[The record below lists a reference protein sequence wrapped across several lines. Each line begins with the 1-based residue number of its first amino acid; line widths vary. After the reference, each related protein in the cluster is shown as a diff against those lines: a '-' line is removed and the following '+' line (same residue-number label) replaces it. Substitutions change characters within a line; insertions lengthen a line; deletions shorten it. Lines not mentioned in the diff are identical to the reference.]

1 MKEQVIASRA
11 PRRGNAQAKGLSQR
25 PMRRDGRAVE
35 SARFSVR
42 SLYAYVPRVLKVALV
57 IFGIIGVAIGY
68 RAASSAALF
77 QARSV
82 DVIGTSRTSAEEIES
97 LVRRSVS
104 RTGVW
109 RADLSALSVELG
121 RLPGVRRAVVTR
133 VLPDGLRVRITER
146 VPTAVVRTSAGHFVW
161 VDDEG
166 VALGEMKT
174 SDQMPPFF
182 VRGWNEDGTNEA
194 RLENAERVKKYQE
207 ALREWQTAG
216 VVERVSEISLFDV
229 HDVRAQLSG
238 KDSDIEVRLGSRE
251 LGRRLKEALDV
262 LDEYKQTPRGSS
274 ITYAD
279 YQGDHVLLGF
289 SSGGKISAGSESSDN
304 AGEQT
309 NDVAENAGA
318 AATAAARNTETSEKP
333 ADKKPQTRAQ
343 GTAAKPAASPRSAKR
358 PTANRNG

>member
-11 PRRGNAQAKGLSQR
+11 PRRGNPTGKGLPQR
-25 PMRRDGRAVE
+25 PLRRDGRSE
-35 SARFSVR
+35 QARFSVR
-42 SLYAYVPRVLKVALV
+42 SLYAYVPRALKVALV
-57 IFGIIGVAIGY
+57 ILGIIGLAIGY

-77 QARSV
+77 QARAV

-133 VLPDGLRVRITER
+133 VLPDRLRVRITER
-146 VPTAVVRTSAGHFVW
+146 VPLAVVRTSAGHFVW
-161 VDDEG
+161 VDEEG

-174 SDQMPPFF
+174 SDETPPFF
-182 VRGWNEDGTNEA
+182 VRGWNEDGTTEA
-194 RLENAERVKKYQE
+194 RLENSERVKKYSE
-207 ALREWQTAG
+207 ALREWQAAG

-229 HDVRAQLSG
+229 HDVRAQLAG

-289 SSGGKISAGSESSDN
+289 TSGGKVAAGSEGAEN
-304 AGEQT
+304 PTEPT
-309 NDVAENAGA
+309 NDVAANAGE
-318 AATAAARNTETSEKP
+318 AATAAATTAKP
-333 ADKKPQTRAQ
+333 ADKKPRPRAQ
-343 GTAAKPAASPRSAKR
+343 SPAAKPTATPRSAKR

>member
-11 PRRGNAQAKGLSQR
+11 PRRGNAQAKGLPQR

-35 SARFSVR
+35 SARFSAR

-57 IFGIIGVAIGY
+57 ILAIIGLAIGY

-77 QARSV
+77 QVRAV

-109 RADLSALSVELG
+109 RADVSALSVELG

-133 VLPDGLRVRITER
+133 VLPDRLRVRITER
-146 VPTAVVRTSAGHFVW
+146 VPTAVVRTSSGHFVW

-182 VRGWNEDGTNEA
+182 IRGWNEDGTDDA
-194 RLENAERVKKYQE
+194 RQENSERVKKYQE
-207 ALREWQTAG
+207 AMREWQTAG
-216 VVERVSEISLFDV
+216 VIERVSEISLFDV
-229 HDVRAQLSG
+229 HDVRAQLAG
-238 KDSDIEVRLGSRE
+238 KDSDIEVRLGSQE
-251 LGRRLKEALDV
+251 LGRRLKTALYY
-262 LDEYKQTPRGSS
+262 LDEYRQTPRGSS
-274 ITYAD
+274 ITYVD
-279 YQGDHVLLGF
+279 YQSDRVVLGF
-289 SSGGKISAGSESSDN
+289 SSGGKVSAGSDGADN
-304 AGEQT
+304 AGET
-309 NDVAENAGA
+309 NDVAANAGE
-318 AATAAARNTETSEKP
+318 AATAAARNAETTEKP
-333 ADKKPQTRAQ
+333 ADKKPRTRAQ
-343 GTAAKPAASPRSAKR
+343 GTAPKPTATPRSAKR

>member
-1 MKEQVIASRA
+1 
-11 PRRGNAQAKGLSQR
+11 
-25 PMRRDGRAVE
+25 MRRDGRAE
-35 SARFSVR
+35 QARFSIR
-42 SLYAYVPRVLKVALV
+42 SLYAYVPRALKVAL
-57 IFGIIGVAIGY
+57 IILGIIGLAIGY

-77 QARSV
+77 QARAV
-82 DVIGTSRTSAEEIES
+82 DVVGTSRTSAEEIES
-97 LVRRSVS
+97 LVRRGVS

-133 VLPDGLRVRITER
+133 VLPDRLRVRITER
-146 VPTAVVRTSAGHFVW
+146 VPVAVVRTSAGHFVW

-182 VRGWNEDGTNEA
+182 IRGWNEDGTDEA
-194 RLENAERVKKYQE
+194 RLENTERVKKYQE

-216 VVERVSEISLFDV
+216 VVDRVSEISLFDI
-229 HDVRAQLSG
+229 HDVRAQLTG

-289 SSGGKISAGSESSDN
+289 SSGGKVSAGSESEN
-304 AGEQT
+304 ADKQS
-309 NDVAENAGA
+309 NDVAANAGA
-318 AATAAARNTETSEKP
+318 AAAAAATNAETTVKP
-333 ADKKPQTRAQ
+333 ADKKSRPRAQ
-343 GTAAKPAASPRSAKR
+343 GPGAKPAATPRSAKR

>member
-11 PRRGNAQAKGLSQR
+11 PRRGNAQAKGLAQR

-35 SARFSVR
+35 SDRFSVR
-42 SLYAYVPRVLKVALV
+42 SLYAYVPRALKVAVV
-57 IFGIIGVAIGY
+57 ILAIIGLAIGY

-77 QARSV
+77 QARAV
-82 DVIGTSRTSAEEIES
+82 DVIGTSRTSAEEIEG

-121 RLPGVRRAVVTR
+121 RLPGVRRAVITR

-146 VPTAVVRTSAGHFVW
+146 VPIAVVRTSAGHFVS

-166 VALGEMKT
+166 VALGEMQT

-182 VRGWNEDGTNEA
+182 IRGWNEDGTNEA
-194 RLENAERVKKYQE
+194 RQENSERVEKYQE

-229 HDVRAQLSG
+229 HDVRAQLAG
-238 KDSDIEVRLGSRE
+238 KDSQIEVRLGGQD
-251 LGRRLKEALDV
+251 LGTRLKEVLEK
-262 LDEYKQTPRGSS
+262 LDEYRQTPRGSS
-274 ITYAD
+274 IIYAA
-279 YQGDHVLLGF
+279 YQGDRVVLGF
-289 SSGGKISAGSESSDN
+289 SSGDRVAAGDSADKATAQS
-304 AGEQT
+304 
-309 NDVAENAGA
+309 NDVAANAGA
-318 AATAAARNTETSEKP
+318 AATAATRNAEPGEKP
-333 ADKKPQTRAQ
+333 ADKKPRVGAQ
-343 GTAAKPAASPRSAKR
+343 STAPKPTASPRSAKR

>member
-1 MKEQVIASRA
+1 M
-11 PRRGNAQAKGLSQR
+11 
-25 PMRRDGRAVE
+25 
-35 SARFSVR
+35 
-42 SLYAYVPRVLKVALV
+42 
-57 IFGIIGVAIGY
+57 
-68 RAASSAALF
+68 
-77 QARSV
+77 
-82 DVIGTSRTSAEEIES
+82 
-97 LVRRSVS
+97 
-104 RTGVW
+104 
-109 RADLSALSVELG
+109 
-121 RLPGVRRAVVTR
+121 RRAVVTR

-174 SDQMPPFF
+174 TDQMPPFF
-182 VRGWNEDGTNEA
+182 IRGWNEDGTNEA
-194 RLENAERVKKYQE
+194 RQENAERVKKYQE

-229 HDVRAQLSG
+229 HDVRAQLAG

-289 SSGGKISAGSESSDN
+289 SSGGKVTAGSESAN
-304 AGEQT
+304 EAAGEPM
-309 NDVAENAGA
+309 NEVAENAGE
-318 AATAAARNTETSEKP
+318 AATAAARNAETSEKP
-333 ADKKPQTRAQ
+333 GDKKPRTRAQ
-343 GTAAKPAASPRSAKR
+343 DSPAKPTATPRSAKR

>member
-1 MKEQVIASRA
+1 
-11 PRRGNAQAKGLSQR
+11 
-25 PMRRDGRAVE
+25 MRRDGRAVE

-42 SLYAYVPRVLKVALV
+42 SLYAYVPRALKVILV
-57 IFGIIGVAIGY
+57 ILGIIGLAIGY

-77 QARSV
+77 QARAV
-82 DVIGTSRTSAEEIES
+82 DVIGTSRTSAEEIEG

-121 RLPGVRRAVVTR
+121 RLPGVRRAVVSR

-146 VPTAVVRTSAGHFVW
+146 VPTAVVRTSSGHFVW

-166 VALGEMKT
+166 VALGEMTT

-182 VRGWNEDGTNEA
+182 IRGWNEDGTNEA
-194 RLENAERVKKYQE
+194 RLENSERVKKYQE
-207 ALREWQTAG
+207 ALREWQTVG

-229 HDVRAQLSG
+229 RDVRAQLAG
-238 KDSDIEVRLGSRE
+238 KDSEIEVRLGSHE

-279 YQGDHVLLGF
+279 YQGNHVLLGY
-289 SSGGKISAGSESSDN
+289 SSGGKMITGSEGADA

-318 AATAAARNTETSEKP
+318 AATAAARNAETSDKP
-333 ADKKPQTRAQ
+333 AGKKPRTRAPSS
-343 GTAAKPAASPRSAKR
+343 AAKPTATPGSAKR

>member
-11 PRRGNAQAKGLSQR
+11 PRRGNAQAKGLPQR

-35 SARFSVR
+35 SDRFSVR
-42 SLYAYVPRVLKVALV
+42 SLYAYVPRALKVAVV
-57 IFGIIGVAIGY
+57 ILAIIGLAIGY

-77 QARSV
+77 QARTV
-82 DVIGTSRTSAEEIES
+82 DVVGTSRTSAEEIES

-109 RADLSALSVELG
+109 RADLPALSVELG
-121 RLPGVRRAVVTR
+121 RLPGVRRAVITR

-146 VPTAVVRTSAGHFVW
+146 VPIAVVRTSAGHFVS

-166 VALGEMKT
+166 VALGEMQT

-182 VRGWNEDGTNEA
+182 IRGWNEDGTNEA
-194 RLENAERVKKYQE
+194 RQENSERVKKYLE
-207 ALREWQTAG
+207 AFREWQTAG
-216 VVERVSEISLFDV
+216 VVERVSEIGLFDV
-229 HDVRAQLSG
+229 HDVRAQLAG
-238 KDSDIEVRLGSRE
+238 KDSAIEVRLGSRE

-262 LDEYKQTPRGSS
+262 LDEYRQTPRGSS

-289 SSGGKISAGSESSDN
+289 SSGVKVSAGSDDN
-304 AGEQT
+304 AGAT
-309 NDVAENAGA
+309 NDVAANAGA
-318 AATAAARNTETSEKP
+318 AATAAARNAEPTEKP
-333 ADKKPQTRAQ
+333 ADKKPRVRAQ
-343 GTAAKPAASPRSAKR
+343 STAPKPAASPRSAKR

>member
-11 PRRGNAQAKGLSQR
+11 PRRRNPPGKGLPQR
-25 PMRRDGRAVE
+25 PIRRDGRAE

-42 SLYAYVPRVLKVALV
+42 SLYGYVPRALKVALV
-57 IFGIIGVAIGY
+57 ILGIIGLAIGY

-77 QARSV
+77 QTRTV
-82 DVIGTSRTSAEEIES
+82 DVIGTSRTSAEEIEG

-121 RLPGVRRAVVTR
+121 RLPGVRRAVITR

-146 VPTAVVRTSAGHFVW
+146 VPTAVVRTSTGHFVW

-174 SDQMPPFF
+174 SDQVPPFF
-182 VRGWNEDGTNEA
+182 IRGWNEDGTNEA
-194 RLENAERVKKYQE
+194 REENSERVKKYQE
-207 ALREWQTAG
+207 ALREWQTVG
-216 VVERVSEISLFDV
+216 LVERVSEISLFDV
-229 HDVRAQLSG
+229 HDVRAQLAG
-238 KDSDIEVRLGSRE
+238 RDSHIEVRLGSRE

-262 LDEYKQTPRGSS
+262 LDDYKQTPRGSS

-279 YQGDHVLLGF
+279 YQGDHVLLGY
-289 SSGGKISAGSESSDN
+289 SSGGKVTAGSGSADS

-309 NDVAENAGA
+309 NDIAVNGGS
-318 AATAAARNTETSEKP
+318 AATAAAKNAETADKP
-333 ADKKPQTRAQ
+333 ADKKRRTRAQ
-343 GTAAKPAASPRSAKR
+343 STTAKPTATPRPARR
-358 PTANRNG
+358 PTTNRNG

>member
-11 PRRGNAQAKGLSQR
+11 PRRGNPTGKGLPQR
-25 PMRRDGRAVE
+25 PVRRDGRSE
-35 SARFSVR
+35 QARFSVR
-42 SLYAYVPRVLKVALV
+42 SLYAYVPRALKVAL
-57 IFGIIGVAIGY
+57 ILLGIIGLAIGY

-77 QARSV
+77 QARAV

-109 RADLSALSVELG
+109 RADLSALSLELG

-133 VLPDGLRVRITER
+133 VLPDRLRVRITER
-146 VPTAVVRTSAGHFVW
+146 VPLAVVRTSSGNFLW

-182 VRGWNEDGTNEA
+182 IRGWNEDGTSEA
-194 RLENAERVKKYQE
+194 RLENSERVKKYSE
-207 ALREWQTAG
+207 ALREWQAVG
-216 VVERVSEISLFDV
+216 VVERVSEISLFDI
-229 HDVRAQLSG
+229 HDVRAQLTG

-289 SSGGKISAGSESSDN
+289 SSGGKVAAGSDSAEN
-304 AGEQT
+304 AADQT
-309 NDVAENAGA
+309 NDIAANAGN
-318 AATAAARNTETSEKP
+318 AATAAATNAETTAKP
-333 ADKKPQTRAQ
+333 ADKKPRPRAQ
-343 GTAAKPAASPRSAKR
+343 STAAKPTATPRSAKR

>member
-1 MKEQVIASRA
+1 
-11 PRRGNAQAKGLSQR
+11 
-25 PMRRDGRAVE
+25 MRRDGRAVE
-35 SARFSVR
+35 SDRFSVR
-42 SLYAYVPRVLKVALV
+42 SLYAYVPRALKIAV
-57 IFGIIGVAIGY
+57 IILAVIGLAIGY

-77 QARSV
+77 QARAV
-82 DVIGTSRTSAEEIES
+82 DVIGTSRTSAEEIEG

-109 RADLSALSVELG
+109 RADLSALSADLG

-146 VPTAVVRTSAGHFVW
+146 VPIAVVRTASGHFVW

-174 SDQMPPFF
+174 SDQIPPFF
-182 VRGWNEDGTNEA
+182 IRGWNEDGTNEA
-194 RLENAERVKKYQE
+194 RQENSERVKKYQE

-216 VVERVSEISLFDV
+216 VAERVSEISLFDV
-229 HDVRAQLSG
+229 HDVRAQLAG

-251 LGRRLKEALDV
+251 LGRRLKQALDV

-279 YQGDHVLLGF
+279 YQGDRVVLGY
-289 SSGGKISAGSESSDN
+289 SSGAKVSTGSDDN
-304 AGEQT
+304 AGEPD
-309 NDVAENAGA
+309 DVAANAGD
-318 AATAAARNTETSEKP
+318 AATAAARNAETTEKP
-333 ADKKPQTRAQ
+333 ADKKPRARTQ
-343 GTAAKPAASPRSAKR
+343 STAPKPAASPGSAKR

>member
-11 PRRGNAQAKGLSQR
+11 PRRGNAQGKGLPQR
-25 PMRRDGRAVE
+25 PMRRDGRTVE

-42 SLYAYVPRVLKVALV
+42 SLYAYVPRALKVALV
-57 IFGIIGVAIGY
+57 ILGIIGLAIGY

-77 QARSV
+77 QARAV

-109 RADLSALSVELG
+109 RADLTALSVELG

-182 VRGWNEDGTNEA
+182 IRGWNEDGTNEA
-194 RLENAERVKKYQE
+194 RQENAERVKKYQE

-216 VVERVSEISLFDV
+216 VVDRVSEISLFDV
-229 HDVRAQLSG
+229 HDVRAQLAG

-289 SSGGKISAGSESSDN
+289 SSGGKVAAGSESTDN

-309 NDVAENAGA
+309 NDVAANAGA
-318 AATAAARNTETSEKP
+318 AATAAARNAETSEKP
-333 ADKKPQTRAQ
+333 ADKKPRTRAQ
-343 GTAAKPAASPRSAKR
+343 GTVAKPTATPRSAKR

>member
-11 PRRGNAQAKGLSQR
+11 PRRGNAPAKGLPQR

-35 SARFSVR
+35 SDRFSVR
-42 SLYAYVPRVLKVALV
+42 SLYAYVPRALKVAVV
-57 IFGIIGVAIGY
+57 ILAIIGLAIGY

-77 QARSV
+77 QARAV
-82 DVIGTSRTSAEEIES
+82 DVVGTSRTSAEEIEG

-121 RLPGVRRAVVTR
+121 RLPGVRRAVITR

-146 VPTAVVRTSAGHFVW
+146 VPIAVVRTSSGHFLW

-166 VALGEMKT
+166 VALGEMQT

-182 VRGWNEDGTNEA
+182 IRGWNEDGTNEA
-194 RLENAERVKKYQE
+194 RQENSERVKKYQE

-229 HDVRAQLSG
+229 HDVRAQLAG
-238 KDSDIEVRLGSRE
+238 KDSNIEVRLGSRE

-279 YQGDHVLLGF
+279 YQGDHVLLGY
-289 SSGGKISAGSESSDN
+289 SSGVKVSAGSDDN
-304 AGEQT
+304 PAEM
-309 NDVAENAGA
+309 NDVAANAGD
-318 AATAAARNTETSEKP
+318 AATAAARNAEASEKP
-333 ADKKPQTRAQ
+333 ADKQPRTRAQ
-343 GTAAKPAASPRSAKR
+343 STAPKPAASPSPRSPKR

>member
-11 PRRGNAQAKGLSQR
+11 RRGNGQAKGLAQR
-25 PMRRDGRAVE
+25 PIRRDSRPVE
-35 SARFSVR
+35 SERFSVR
-42 SLYAYVPRVLKVALV
+42 SLSAYVPRALKVALV
-57 IFGIIGVAIGY
+57 ILAIIGLAIGY

-77 QARSV
+77 QARAV
-82 DVIGTSRTSAEEIES
+82 DVVGTSRPSAEEIEN

-133 VLPDGLRVRITER
+133 VLPDRLRVRITER
-146 VPTAVVRTSAGHFVW
+146 VPTAVVRTFSGHFVW

-182 VRGWNEDGTNEA
+182 IRGWNEDGTNEA
-194 RLENAERVKKYQE
+194 RQENIERVKKYQE
-207 ALREWQTAG
+207 ALREWQAAG
-216 VVERVSEISLFDV
+216 LTDRVSEISLFDV
-229 HDVRAQLSG
+229 HDVRAQLAG
-238 KDSDIEVRLGSRE
+238 KDSEIEVRLGSRE

-289 SSGGKISAGSESSDN
+289 SSGGKVSAGSDGADN
-304 AGEQT
+304 AGQRS

-318 AATAAARNTETSEKP
+318 AATAAAQNADTAEKP
-333 ADKKPQTRAQ
+333 ADRKPRVRA
-343 GTAAKPAASPRSAKR
+343 TATPATPTATPRSTKR

>member
-11 PRRGNAQAKGLSQR
+11 PRRGNAQAKGLPQR
-25 PMRRDGRAVE
+25 PMRRDGRTVE
-35 SARFSVR
+35 SDRFSMR
-42 SLYAYVPRVLKVALV
+42 SLYAYVPRALKVAVV
-57 IFGIIGVAIGY
+57 ILGIIGLAIGY

-77 QARSV
+77 QARAV
-82 DVIGTSRTSAEEIES
+82 DVVGTSRTSAEEIES

-121 RLPGVRRAVVTR
+121 RLPGVRRAVITR

-146 VPTAVVRTSAGHFVW
+146 VPVAVVRTAAGHFVS

-166 VALGEMKT
+166 VALGEMK

-182 VRGWNEDGTNEA
+182 IRGWNEDGTNEA
-194 RLENAERVKKYQE
+194 RQENSERVKKYQE

-216 VVERVSEISLFDV
+216 VAERVSEISLFDV
-229 HDVRAQLSG
+229 HDVRAQLAG

-289 SSGGKISAGSESSDN
+289 SSGAKVSAGSDDN
-304 AGEQT
+304 AGEPS
-309 NDVAENAGA
+309 DVAANAGA
-318 AATAAARNTETSEKP
+318 AATAATRNAEPGEKP
-333 ADKKPQTRAQ
+333 VDKKPRVGAQ
-343 GTAAKPAASPRSAKR
+343 STAPKPTASPRSAKR